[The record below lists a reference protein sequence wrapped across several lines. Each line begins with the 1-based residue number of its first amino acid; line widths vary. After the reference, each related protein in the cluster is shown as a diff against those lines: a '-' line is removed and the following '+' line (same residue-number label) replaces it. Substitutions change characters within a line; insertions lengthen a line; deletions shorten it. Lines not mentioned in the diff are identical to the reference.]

1 MKKIII
7 VSALVLAFS
16 GYAQK
21 KQIVFDNVLDYS
33 YKSPNNEE
41 SKLKI
46 SYYLDQSRKF
56 NFIQSNTFGSTNDF
70 AFFNNGR
77 YLKIDALGFD
87 RSLIVSDAIEYTFP
101 KMKSIGDFF
110 TSNIILESMNK
121 KGNFMGLACD
131 FYTIKS
137 DAPEESNLATENVC
151 LCIDS
156 ANKVKNLKAL
166 LPNAN
171 MDGLILAYGHVDYP
185 GEEIS
190 LDAIRKVDIKI
201 DFDFNEEYEKQEAAY
216 NSYLKEIEEQDFS
229 EVVDTLVTSD
239 YDSYYDTY
247 YNDPLCNNYEYFQ
260 ELEEKTKNYVYKF
273 TNLGCELSSLDSD
286 YDGKPDMTREQAIQI
301 AKKQSEVM
309 VKQGVKAKVIS
320 KNEAKK
326 LNTVFNKLFTDASA
340 FTPEIIAEEIF
351 VEETIAPEVW
361 AGSEDLDYG
370 FRNYDSNYKSMQI
383 DMINLA
389 VESEF
394 NGDVSRFMPDY
405 CSTLKENVPNF
416 NNENLKKH
424 VYNLVGQICDLYLY
438 QNGGSVDY
446 FGTIDSMRKS
456 LLEIENMRG
465 QLSKNDTKLL
475 NEYLNSLD

>member
-56 NFIQSNTFGSTNDF
+56 NFIQSNTFVSTNDF

-87 RSLIVSDAIEYTFP
+87 RSLIVNDAIEYTFP

-190 LDAIRKVDIKI
+190 LNAIRKVDIEV
-201 DFDFNEEYEKQEAAY
+201 DFDFNEEYKKQETAY
-216 NSYLKEIEEQDFS
+216 NLYLKEKELEEHAFSTIEEN
-229 EVVDTLVTSD
+229 VVTTDND
-239 YDSYYDTY
+239 PYYDNY

-260 ELEEKTKNYVYKF
+260 ELEENTKNYAYKF
-273 TNLGCELSSLDSD
+273 TNLGCDLSSLDSD
-286 YDGKPDMTREQAIQI
+286 YDGKPDVTREQAIQI

-309 VKQGVKAKVIS
+309 IKQGQKTKIIS
-320 KNEAKK
+320 KEEAKK
-326 LNTVFNKLFTDASA
+326 LSKVFKKLFKASED
-340 FTPEIIAEEIF
+340 FVPEVI
-351 VEETIAPEVW
+351 VEEEVD
-361 AGSEDLDYG
+361 SETWTSVEDDIDYSYRNYSSDYKSIQIENVTLAAETQLDYPIKD
-370 FRNYDSNYKSMQI
+370 N
-383 DMINLA
+383 
-389 VESEF
+389 
-394 NGDVSRFMPDY
+394 MPDY
-405 CSTLKENVPNF
+405 CFELKQNVPNF
-416 NNENLKKH
+416 QNENLKKH
-424 VYNLVGQICDLYLY
+424 VYNLVGQICDLYIY

-465 QLSKNDTKLL
+465 ELSKNDTKLL

>member
-56 NFIQSNTFGSTNDF
+56 NFIQSNTFVSTNDF

-87 RSLIVSDAIEYTFP
+87 RSLIVNDAIEYTFP

-110 TSNIILESMNK
+110 KSNIVLESMNK

-190 LDAIRKVDIKI
+190 LNAIRKVDIEV
-201 DFDFNEEYEKQEAAY
+201 DFDFNEEYKKQETAY
-216 NSYLKEIEEQDFS
+216 NLYLKEKELEEHAFSTIEEN
-229 EVVDTLVTSD
+229 VVTTDND
-239 YDSYYDTY
+239 PYYDNY

-260 ELEEKTKNYVYKF
+260 ELEENTKNYAYKF
-273 TNLGCELSSLDSD
+273 TNLGCDLSTLDSD
-286 YDGKPDMTREQAIQI
+286 YDRKPDMTREQAIQI
-301 AKKQSEVM
+301 AMKQSEVM
-309 VKQGVKAKVIS
+309 VKQGQKSKIIS
-320 KNEAKK
+320 KDEAKK
-326 LNTVFNKLFTDASA
+326 LNKAFNKLYTDATA
-340 FTPEIIAEEIF
+340 YVPKTYVEEAIPTETWATAEE
-351 VEETIAPEVW
+351 V
-361 AGSEDLDYG
+361 DYG
-370 FRNYDSNYKSMQI
+370 YRSYSSDYKSMYI
-383 DMINLA
+383 DNVSLAAETQLDNSIQNL
-389 VESEF
+389 
-394 NGDVSRFMPDY
+394 MPNY
-405 CSTLKENVPNF
+405 CFELKQNVPNF
-416 NNENLKKH
+416 QNENLKKH

-465 QLSKNDTKLL
+465 ELSKNDTKLL